1 MVEGSPEQEHELQ
14 PKGSKRRRKDDI
26 LARYPVT
33 PNDSS
38 TEDRETIER
47 FKNGIAK
54 ELMKSKPRD
63 SILLPLMK
71 STFNER
77 RMYILGE
84 PVSLANI
91 LGLYPALK
99 RPAIVSI
106 YDMHVLIDII
116 IMK

>member
-84 PVSLANI
+84 PVSLANM
-91 LGLYPALK
+91 LDLYPALK